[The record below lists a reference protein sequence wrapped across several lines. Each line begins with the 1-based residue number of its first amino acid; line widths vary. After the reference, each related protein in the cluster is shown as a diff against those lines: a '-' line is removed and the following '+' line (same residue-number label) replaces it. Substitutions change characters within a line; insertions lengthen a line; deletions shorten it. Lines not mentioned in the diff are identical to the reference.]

1 MKIAIY
7 PGSFDPITNGHIDLI
22 QRAKKI
28 FDKVIVVVAINP
40 NKASTFSVEQRMD
53 MIQKSIANLDGV
65 EVDATE
71 GLTLSYAKSRHACA
85 IVRGLRAVTDYEF
98 EFQIN
103 AANEFIDPSIDTIF
117 LFSRREY
124 NFISSSAI
132 KELFEHGIDISP
144 LVPKAVL
151 DYMQQIGK

>member
-1 MKIAIY
+1 MKVAIY
-7 PGSFDPITNGHIDLI
+7 PGSFDPITNGHIDMI

-28 FDKVIVVVAINP
+28 FDKVIVVIAINP
-40 NKASTFSVEQRMD
+40 NKATTFSVEQRLD
-53 MIQKSIANLDGV
+53 MIKKSVGDIPGI

-71 GLTLSYAKSRHACA
+71 GLTLAYAKKHHACA

-132 KELFEHGIDISP
+132 KELFDQGIDISP
-144 LVPKAVL
+144 LVPQAVL
-151 DYMQQIGK
+151 QYMQKK